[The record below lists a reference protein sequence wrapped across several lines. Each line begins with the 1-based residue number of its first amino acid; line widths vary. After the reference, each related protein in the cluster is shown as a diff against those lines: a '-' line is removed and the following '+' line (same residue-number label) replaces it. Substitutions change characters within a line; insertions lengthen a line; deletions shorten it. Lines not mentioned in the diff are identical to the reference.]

1 MKKIKLLIENFWVAP
16 RCFTGD
22 ALPRK
27 DILFGKI
34 QLFVA
39 VLLSVQ
45 SSAGQLIG
53 SISTPGRIISGEGD
67 QGFHRPVMEK
77 LKVCVLYFSLLS
89 I

>member
-1 MKKIKLLIENFWVAP
+1 MKKIKLLIENFWAAP

-45 SSAGQLIG
+45 SSAGQVYWKHKYSRPDNFRG
-53 SISTPGRIISGEGD
+53 RRPGIS
-67 QGFHRPVMEK
+67 
-77 LKVCVLYFSLLS
+77 
-89 I
+89 